1 LIDIL
6 EKAEVVKQ
14 CKLTVSYVIQLF
26 TSHNI
31 EYNIIVLFAL
41 KCNSLE
47 NRVINI
53 LSMELL

>member
-6 EKAEVVKQ
+6 EKAVVVKQ
-14 CKLTVSYVIQLF
+14 YKLTVSYVIQLF

-31 EYNIIVLFAL
+31 ENNIIVLFAL